1 MALGKRKDGGDF
13 LPIVK
18 FDGRIG
24 KFYLQDRVFVDG
36 EWKTEQIDI
45 TEVFEAIFDLEKLER
60 GWIKFPKGAAPEVI
74 LVPAGDDPGD
84 APGDD
89 FKEGLRVVLRMA
101 ERLGGDKRE
110 MLSTARGLWNAID
123 ALHDEYLAQ
132 VEQHRGQLPVVKVAY
147 VKEKTN
153 AAGVTYVPIFRIDHW
168 VPRVMMDSTPAPE
181 TNSGSGAAIELD
193 EQVPF

>member
-1 MALGKRKDGGDF
+1 MALGRRKDGGDF

-89 FKEGLRVVLRMA
+89 FKEGLQVVLTMA

-110 MLSTARGLWNAID
+110 MLSTARGMWNAID

-153 AAGVTYVPIFRIDHW
+153 AAGVTFVPVFRIDHW
-168 VPRVMMDSTPAPE
+168 VPSEMMEPSSRIRSKRTRYVAQP
-181 TNSGSGAAIELD
+181 
-193 EQVPF
+193 